1 MSSNETNK
9 NCTSYPEFKFPI
21 SRSLNNKLLE
31 EIPSLTPQKDIF
43 LHIKPQM
50 NLNNFL
56 LNMNT
61 SNISPNKY
69 SFDPRLFIN
78 DYNSGKKSNNSG
90 FAQEKINLLFFNST
104 KKEKEEKKFV
114 GKKRKFKYILSSE
127 KKINKIKN
135 INIKQISLHGHRLL
149 NINLIQD
156 NNEYNIKNISFP
168 KKLLKFLNKKF
179 PYFQINSSKIINTT
193 PKKEYNLDKIVL
205 FANELKENNLYYFP
219 DEVNCENILKK
230 YCEEMQNSL
239 EKIKSNYIEKKKLIY
254 TTKNILLL
262 ELLIR
267 NFNSFTNYINKK
279 YIQNNQESPQN
290 KLMLF
295 STKQTLPLQN
305 KNFLE
310 NLAENNATT
319 TKKINENENNV
330 SNNKQR
336 TAIFKSKIPMS
347 NAYKCDFCER
357 VFKNGQALGGHISQ
371 SHPKL
376 SYKYKQKI
384 EIRNSRTDRRELLYE
399 ARRRLFKAYNID
411 LDYLLKNKRKNE
423 IKNFIKVHKVE
434 YKKELNSL
442 KNYTNSINHINNVLN
457 KPNITA
463 KNNSEN
469 NSDFEN
475 DINTSSKDKLNENVN
490 DNNGNK
496 L

>member
-168 KKLLKFLNKKF
+168 RKLLKFLKKKF
-179 PYFQINSSKIINTT
+179 PYFKISSNKISNNS
-193 PKKEYNLDKIVL
+193 PKKEYNLDKINIL
-205 FANELKENNLYYFP
+205 TNELEENNLYYFP
-219 DEVNCENILKK
+219 GEINCEIILKK

-239 EKIKSNYIEKKKLIY
+239 EKIKNNYINKKNLIY

-267 NFNSFTNYINKK
+267 NFNLFTNYINKK
-279 YIQNNQESPQN
+279 YI
-290 KLMLF
+290 L
-295 STKQTLPLQN
+295 
-305 KNFLE
+305 
-310 NLAENNATT
+310 
-319 TKKINENENNV
+319 KI
-330 SNNKQR
+330 
-336 TAIFKSKIPMS
+336 
-347 NAYKCDFCER
+347 
-357 VFKNGQALGGHISQ
+357 
-371 SHPKL
+371 
-376 SYKYKQKI
+376 
-384 EIRNSRTDRRELLYE
+384 IRL
-399 ARRRLFKAYNID
+399 
-411 LDYLLKNKRKNE
+411 
-423 IKNFIKVHKVE
+423 
-434 YKKELNSL
+434 
-442 KNYTNSINHINNVLN
+442 
-457 KPNITA
+457 
-463 KNNSEN
+463 
-469 NSDFEN
+469 
-475 DINTSSKDKLNENVN
+475 
-490 DNNGNK
+490 
-496 L
+496 

>member
-1 MSSNETNK
+1 MSSNENNK
-9 NCTSYPEFKFPI
+9 NCMSYPEFKFPI
-21 SRSLNNKLLE
+21 SRSLNNRLQE
-31 EIPSLTPQKDIF
+31 EIPSLTPQKDF
-43 LHIKPQM
+43 FNQIKPQM

-61 SNISPNKY
+61 SNISPNKF

-90 FAQEKINLLFFNST
+90 FTQEKINMLFLNSI

-127 KKINKIKN
+127 KKINKNKN
-135 INIKQISLHGHRLL
+135 INIKQISLHGHHLL

-193 PKKEYNLDKIVL
+193 PKKEYNLDKIDL

-267 NFNSFTNYINKK
+267 NFNLFTNYINKK
-279 YIQNNQESPQN
+279 YILNNQESPQN

-463 KNNSEN
+463 KNNSDN

>member
-21 SRSLNNKLLE
+21 SRSLNNRLLE

-114 GKKRKFKYILSSE
+114 GKKRKFKYILSSK

-193 PKKEYNLDKIVL
+193 PKKEYNLDKIDIL
-205 FANELKENNLYYFP
+205 TNELKENNLYYFP

-319 TKKINENENNV
+319 TKKINEDNNN
-330 SNNKQR
+330 SSTNKQR

-463 KNNSEN
+463 KNNSDN

-490 DNNGNK
+490 DDNGNK